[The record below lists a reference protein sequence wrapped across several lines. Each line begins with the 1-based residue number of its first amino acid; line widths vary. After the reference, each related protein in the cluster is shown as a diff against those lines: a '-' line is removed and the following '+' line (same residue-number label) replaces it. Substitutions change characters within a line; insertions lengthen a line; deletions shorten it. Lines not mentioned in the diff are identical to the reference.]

1 MAIPYHTPPLDV
13 KSAGGG
19 ADDEACP
26 TVMEK
31 PRRFCYSALSN
42 TKAKGRGHAGRRAA
56 GKAGG
61 GAGR

>member
-13 KSAGGG
+13 KSAARG
-19 ADDEACP
+19 ADDEARP

-31 PRRFCYSALSN
+31 PRRFCYSAPSN
-42 TKAKGRGHAGRRAA
+42 TKAKGRGHAGRRTA
-56 GKAGG
+56 GQACG

>member
-1 MAIPYHTPPLDV
+1 MANPYHTPPLDV
-13 KSAGGG
+13 KRMGRGHDAWQ
-19 ADDEACP
+19 

-31 PRRFCYSALSN
+31 PRRFCYSASLN